1 MAVSYE
7 TAPHPAAWLFKFARS
22 LRGNSYAYEGVI
34 NAPDFTEL
42 VFSKRNV
49 ILCNAILIK
58 CRQNALATECSARAI
73 PERRAAARARARTAS
88 DSFLA
93 DRHAQLWPPS
103 RRRFSYGDSIG
114 GGGGTEKR
122 SSEYSLP
129 RQLSQLPLRARTA
142 PSENE

>member
-114 GGGGTEKR
+114 GGGRNGEA
-122 SSEYSLP
+122 LVGIF
-129 RQLSQLPLRARTA
+129 A
-142 PSENE
+142 PSSALAASAASENRAERE